1 MHIQTCN
8 HCVISLLNIYSLATE
23 FEWMETTEVEGE
35 GMEGEE
41 KGSQVSLV
49 ESSVPSRGEREGEG
63 YSMEVAASNMVEDLS
78 ALPVEAFESELSTSS
93 SISNS
98 QIQRQGQLNG
108 FSATAAPP
116 SDQPS
121 SSNHHSIEVEGSE
134 VREREG
140 QAAGDQCK
148 SGTKQRRVDNKS
160 GSKHNE

>member
-1 MHIQTCN
+1 
-8 HCVISLLNIYSLATE
+8 
-23 FEWMETTEVEGE
+23 
-35 GMEGEE
+35 MEGED

-63 YSMEVAASNMVEDLS
+63 YIMEVAASNLVEDLS

-98 QIQRQGQLNG
+98 HQRQGQLNG
-108 FSATAAPP
+108 FSAADAP

-121 SSNHHSIEVEGSE
+121 SSNHHSMEVERSE
-134 VREREG
+134 VRESEG

-148 SGTKQRRVDNKS
+148 SGTKQRRTDNRS
-160 GSKHNE
+160 GIKHKE